1 MRYQDNRMA
10 KRKRRQNNGLPSNQ
24 QGPVPPLAEEP
35 RRKFDWIPLW
45 GWLLIFLVPL
55 ALSEYMF
62 YMVGRT
68 VNMILFPV
76 VWIAFWVVIMQRSG
90 WPILKKRKSK

>member
-1 MRYQDNRMA
+1 MA
-10 KRKRRQNNGLPSNQ
+10 KRKRRQNNELASNQ
-24 QGPVPPLAEEP
+24 QGPAPPLPEELP
-35 RRKFDWIPLW
+35 RKFRWIPLW

-62 YMVGRT
+62 SMVGRT

-90 WPILKKRKSK
+90 WPILKKRKEK